1 MLVDS
6 HCHLNFPEFKDDL
19 PETIQRAWDQGI
31 KTILTV
37 NTRLSEAQDLQKIAD
52 TYAHVFCSVGVHPH
66 DAVDYAKTDLKKQ
79 IMFLAGHK
87 KVVAIGETGLDYY
100 YNKSPKN
107 MQIDSFEQHLD
118 ASIDLGLPVIIHT
131 READEDTIM
140 CLNNFPKA
148 KGVFHC
154 FSGSEN
160 LARHALDLD
169 YYISFS
175 GILTFKKAEELKE
188 IAKFVPL
195 NRILVETDSPFL
207 APIPYRG
214 KRNEPAYTVHT
225 AEVLAELKEIS
236 FSEACEATT
245 NNFFKLFSKA
255 KVFSSCA

>member
-19 PETIQRAWDQGI
+19 PETIKRAWDQGI

-37 NTRLSEAQDLQKIAD
+37 NTKLSEAQDLQKIAD
-52 TYAHVFCSVGVHPH
+52 TYPQVFCSVGVHPH
-66 DAVDYAKTDLKKQ
+66 DAAEYAKIGLKSQ
-79 IMFLAGHK
+79 IMALAVHK

-100 YNKSPKN
+100 YNKSPKD

-118 ASIDLGLPVIIHT
+118 ASIELNLPVIIHT
-131 READEDTIM
+131 READEDTIK
-140 CLNNFPKA
+140 CLKNFPKA

-160 LARHALDLD
+160 LARQALDLD

-195 NRILVETDSPFL
+195 ERILVETDSPFL
-207 APIPYRG
+207 APNPYRG
-214 KRNEPAYTVHT
+214 KRNEPAYTTHT
-225 AEVLAELKEIS
+225 AEVLAELKGIS
-236 FSEACEATT
+236 FFEVSEATT

-255 KVFSSCA
+255 NVTTCV